1 MDAYKQI
8 ATAAGLASVDPSAA
22 LYALINQDG
31 VLNSNREYDVDKYR
45 TMLMPVFEAA
55 FQCVLTLGSTEA
67 IQLFAMMC
75 ISSLDFFTY
84 SELEDALINHSK
96 ELYAKN
102 MITYS
107 ELNKKR

>member
-1 MDAYKQI
+1 MELGEKARQE
-8 ATAAGLASVDPSAA
+8 A
-22 LYALINQDG
+22 LSFGIVCFDTVTKDQSQEVKNWRA
-31 VLNSNREYDVDKYR
+31 
-45 TMLMPVFEAA
+45 VFEAA
-55 FQCVLTLGSTEA
+55 FQCVLDLGSTEA
-67 IQLFAMMC
+67 VQLFAMMC

-107 ELNKKR
+107 ELNKKEKNSSE

>member
-1 MDAYKQI
+1 MELSEKAQQE
-8 ATAAGLASVDPSAA
+8 A
-22 LYALINQDG
+22 LSFALETFDTVMKDQSEELKNWK
-31 VLNSNREYDVDKYR
+31 S
-45 TMLMPVFEAA
+45 VFEAA

-67 IQLFAMMC
+67 VQLFAMMC

-96 ELYAKN
+96 EIYAKN

-107 ELNKKR
+107 ELNKKDKECGG